1 MKTITY
7 TADGVQKLYSISFAY
22 EAEDVFTVYVDDSL
36 LPFEKIDHNHTIKL
50 LEAPALGAR
59 IKIVCAS
66 CIVKDGEEL
75 EKAGPSLNQLEEPQ
89 PGLPQSRLSQPRL
102 PQLAATTQIDQ
113 LKQTIH
119 SDIEP
124 ILKDFKT
131 NSIELLAQMDKLYT
145 KTMHTFENCHKLKA
159 ELLHE
164 MSSHRQSIHQLIQ
177 EGTGKL
183 QYDASRIEGVANHAV
198 NVANQRWSEVNSL
211 QQSVHSLQSEMT
223 SIKSEL
229 ESLRGS
235 LYRVESRS
243 GSSPR

>member
-7 TADGVQKLYSISFAY
+7 TADGVQKLYPISFAY

-50 LEAPALGAR
+50 LEAPALGSL

-66 CIVKDGEEL
+66 CIAKEDDDA
-75 EKAGPSLNQLEEPQ
+75 EKPNDPLQQ
-89 PGLPQSRLSQPRL
+89 PES
-102 PQLAATTQIDQ
+102 PQLSATIQIDQ
-113 LKQTIH
+113 LKQSIL

-131 NSIELLAQMDKLYT
+131 SSIELLAQMDKLYT
-145 KTMHTFENCHKLKA
+145 KTMHTFENCQKLKA

-177 EGTGKL
+177 EGAGKL

-198 NVANQRWSEVNSL
+198 NVANGRWGEVNSL
-211 QQSVHSLQSEMT
+211 QQSVHSLQSEVENLKGQI
-223 SIKSEL
+223 SALS
-229 ESLRGS
+229 GS
-235 LYRVESRS
+235 LSRVESRS
-243 GSSPR
+243 GGSHK